1 MFYLLIFKVYGDFI
15 KNINHKKYD
24 GSIFEVLNEC
34 IYNSEYSVQFPTNL
48 TPTTATTKNLSIV
61 NPETTARDAM
71 RVST

>member
-1 MFYLLIFKVYGDFI
+1 MY
-15 KNINHKKYD
+15 
-24 GSIFEVLNEC
+24 
-34 IYNSEYSVQFPTNL
+34 EYSVQFPTNL